1 MKEYPTETLTV
12 EVQEALETSGTVWL
26 FAGQDGQG
34 NDVTFG
40 VDHRIGMSML
50 DLLME
55 EGPFPASV
63 VHWQVLSHSVAVAR

>member
-1 MKEYPTETLTV
+1 MYDTETLTV
-12 EVQEALETSGTVWL
+12 EVQQALETQGTVWL
-26 FAGQDGQG
+26 FAGIDQDG
-34 NDVTFG
+34 NSVTFG

-63 VHWQVLSHSVAVAR
+63 LHWSVLSHSAAVAP